1 MNKIIITST
10 SVGMAIGGL
19 SGGYIGWRI
28 HKRKKNARAALDT
41 VSSSSID
48 SKKSSQKSVVSS
60 SKKAPPTSYDNRS
73 FVDISSK
80 TSLKPSGDLLPLNL
94 KQLRN
99 KTNYEL
105 FDDLMFL
112 YKFSLHDNA
121 AFVGICN
128 KVDSLLDLSEYVH
141 NKKMKVTPLQLRK
154 ASTYFSNVKHLCD
167 QFVQKI
173 SSSTEKAQ
181 VQEHVKSI
189 IEKCENHFQNTIS
202 EVTLRM

>member
-1 MNKIIITST
+1 MSKIIITST

-28 HKRKKNARAALDT
+28 HNRKKNARAALDT
-41 VSSSSID
+41 VSSID
-48 SKKSSQKSVVSS
+48 SKKSSQKSVDSS
-60 SKKAPPTSYDNRS
+60 STKAPPATYDNRS

-141 NKKMKVTPLQLRK
+141 DRKMKVTPLQLRK
-154 ASTYFSNVKHLCD
+154 ASTYFSNVKKLCD
-167 QFVQKI
+167 KFVQKI
-173 SSSTEKAQ
+173 ASSTEKVQ

-202 EVTLRM
+202 EVTMRM